1 MRTIGAQFWNA
12 CSNRFR
18 RRSESAAKRVR
29 ITLTH
34 PPLAGGLFASS
45 PAVFTISRREMVTPP
60 GLGLSLARFQL
71 SPCRAAPPICQHLLC
86 CHFAMNAP
94 DKSHSSLS
102 HRLPSSPGE
111 SQSKKAGASPAFYF
125 GDPRPSTS
133 EHWQPLESIEIVV
146 PEKADF
152 SKEFVEKYQN
162 GFSVGEIAAEYGC
175 SKHKILLALK
185 RHRVNMRP
193 KVAFKT
199 TEARRYGGKSASKP
213 YYGFCYFEGKLTKHP
228 IEFPVL
234 QLIHRMWQQSK
245 SAHYINLE
253 LDKRRFKSREGRQWS
268 WAAIQN
274 ILKRFEEKKVV
285 LHKGGR
291 YELG

>member
-1 MRTIGAQFWNA
+1 MSLKLKFAEWVIKEPLDAGEYLAMSMVWN
-12 CSNRFR
+12 
-18 RRSESAAKRVR
+18 
-29 ITLTH
+29 
-34 PPLAGGLFASS
+34 
-45 PAVFTISRREMVTPP
+45 TPP
-60 GLGLSLARFQL
+60 ILFWSKNQVVFCESFAKLALILFY
-71 SPCRAAPPICQHLLC
+71 P
-86 CHFAMNAP
+86 
-94 DKSHSSLS
+94 
-102 HRLPSSPGE
+102 
-111 SQSKKAGASPAFYF
+111 KKL
-125 GDPRPSTS
+125 GDPRTSIS
-133 EHWQPLESIEIVV
+133 EHWQPLESIEFVV
-146 PEKADF
+146 SEKTDF

-175 SKHKILLALK
+175 SKHKILIALK
-185 RHRVNMRP
+185 RHHVSMRP

-228 IEFPVL
+228 NEFPVL
-234 QLIHRMWQQSK
+234 QLIHRMWQHGK

-253 LDKRRFKSREGRQWS
+253 LDKRRFKSREGCQWS

-274 ILKRFEEKKVV
+274 IIKRFEEKKIV